1 MSRAAPL
8 RIPELSEACPAWGE
22 KGFRDWA
29 SPLPAGMERSRSVG
43 VEKVYE
49 RIRGREARGV
59 VLGTGTPAVPS
70 AGDLLRRG
78 KSLCERSVIVST
90 PLRGVVAVQA
100 SRVRELNRTPRPMDP
115 GLSLP
120 PLVARSAVADAFAAL
135 ELGDVAASD
144 AARGGT
150 LPYPHRA
157 GSSPCSGARRPA
169 AVLED
174 LRAWRDGDAHDGWSK
189 RDALKRARALGSE
202 VKSLADVERVALA
215 VERRCVQAWA
225 EWVERAELGPR
236 RQVQEQRR
244 KVREAY
250 ASTRKRGALARLSR
264 YTAG

>member
-8 RIPELSEACPAWGE
+8 RIPDLSEACPAWGE

-29 SPLPAGMERSRSVG
+29 SPLPAGMERSRSIG

-100 SRVRELNRTPRPMDP
+100 SRVRELNRTARPMEP
-115 GLSLP
+115 GATLP
-120 PLVARSAVADAFAAL
+120 VLVARSAVAEAFAAL
-135 ELGDVAASD
+135 ELGDVEASD
-144 AARGGT
+144 LARYST

-157 GSSPCSGARRPA
+157 GSSPCSGERRPA
-169 AVLED
+169 AVLAD
-174 LRAWRDGDAHDGWSK
+174 LRAWRDGDAHDGWTK
-189 RDALKRARALGSE
+189 RDALKRARALGPE
-202 VKSLADVERVALA
+202 VKSLGDVERVALA

-225 EWVERAELGPR
+225 DWVDRAELGPR

-244 KVREAY
+244 AVREAY
-250 ASTRKRGALARLSR
+250 KSTRKRGALARLSR
-264 YTAG
+264 YTVG